1 MGGPFFW
8 VLGRNFR
15 WGKKCP
21 GGDYLGGFFPTAGG
35 LPTAPAFAL
44 VQAPALGS
52 IFGRGIQIL
61 IQVLCVCA
69 KEGGIFHNFPFDPS
83 APHKSNNLTPRRTRP
98 WMQKKKNT
106 DNGRK
111 GVLNSFEMQPTRN
124 DPARGK
130 RQPASCVLAGCAR
143 TRPTKEGLDRDPL
156 LGAHFDPLPS
166 N

>member
-1 MGGPFFW
+1 MTLNMLPPSVANVVLPLTLIPAFFERQFLLGNLEGDAVGGPFFW

-98 WMQKKKNT
+98 WMQKKKH
-106 DNGRK
+106 RQREK
-111 GVLNSFEMQPTRN
+111 GGTEQL
-124 DPARGK
+124 
-130 RQPASCVLAGCAR
+130 
-143 TRPTKEGLDRDPL
+143 
-156 LGAHFDPLPS
+156 
-166 N
+166 